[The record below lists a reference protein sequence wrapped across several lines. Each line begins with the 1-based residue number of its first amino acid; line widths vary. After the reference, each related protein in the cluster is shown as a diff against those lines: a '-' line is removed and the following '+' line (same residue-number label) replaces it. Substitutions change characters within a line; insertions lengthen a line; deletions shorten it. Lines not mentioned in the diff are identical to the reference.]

1 MIVILYSCSSLT
13 FKTSAG
19 FCVPREIKSNDG
31 GEKASGTLEN
41 ASLMILSFFQN
52 MESTV
57 TTMKTNLEQ
66 SYLNELTTTRK
77 DLEKQHAQLL
87 AKLRKELGL
96 EFSVS

>member
-1 MIVILYSCSSLT
+1 MIIFFYSCSSVTLQS
-13 FKTSAG
+13 SAG
-19 FCVPREIKSNDG
+19 SCVPRAIYSNTG
-31 GEKASGTLEN
+31 GKFSIRDPY
-41 ASLMILSFFQN
+41 LMNISHFQN

-57 TTMKTNLEQ
+57 TTLKTNLEQ